1 MKTIKALTTFGGHD
15 AGRNGKLVSMQKGA
29 VQEVSDEFAKEVIRA
44 GQAQAADSKKKAK
57 AVSGG
62 ASNES

>member
-29 VQEVSDEFAKEVIRA
+29 VQEVSDECAKEVIRA
-44 GQAQAADSKKKAK
+44 GHAQAADSKKKAK